1 MTIYSLDI
9 LLSRLEQSVVPRPVL
24 TVASWPAYRF
34 LGRQV
39 RWSGIPISFKNF
51 SLFVT
56 TNLEQ
61 IWNLEQIYTVKGF
74 GTINKAE
81 IDVFLVLSF
90 FFDDRVDVGSLKSGS
105 SALYKTSLNIWKFSV
120 HVLLK
125 PSLKDFKHN
134 LAGMWNE
141 CSCMVIWTFFG
152 IGMKIDLFQ
161 SCGHCCFPNLLAQWM
176 QRLTASSFK
185 IWNSWSGI
193 LSPPLGLLVVM
204 LPKAHLTW
212 HSRISGG
219 QRLPDGGSTPR
230 WTVTPGEWIGSRA
243 ANGCHKT
250 RVLSIPG
257 RHQLQPSPDPLPS
270 HSSRVFALT
279 PGHTLA
285 DTRWSVKI

>member
-1 MTIYSLDI
+1 MAIYSLGV
-9 LLSRLEQSVVPRPVL
+9 LLCQFEPVSCSMSGSNCCFLSCVQVSQKAGKVVWYSHL
-24 TVASWPAYRF
+24 
-34 LGRQV
+34 
-39 RWSGIPISFKNF
+39 FKNIPQ
-51 SLFVT
+51 FVV
-56 TNLEQ
+56 
-61 IWNLEQIYTVKGF
+61 IHTVKSF
-74 GTINKAE
+74 SIVNEAE
-81 IDVFLVLSF
+81 LDFFLEFLCF
-90 FFDDRVDVGSLKSGS
+90 FYDPVYVGNLISGS
-105 SALYKTSLNIWKFSV
+105 SAFSKSSLHIWKFSV

-212 HSRISGG
+212 NSRISGG